1 MGCYFHFQHFN
12 VSFLMDAFYKNS
24 SGHFHKL
31 KFPHSLCFHR
41 ENYRLFKCLSIK
53 ECWKNLLTSLWS
65 LYYRVINKNSMFC
78 TFTFHLITGKSEIS
92 WAFDRNR
99 NSLFTLFISLMMII
113 PFSLY
118 KLITCNLIQNMCSY
132 FSGQIL
138 NHLFNIG

>member
-1 MGCYFHFQHFN
+1 
-12 VSFLMDAFYKNS
+12 
-24 SGHFHKL
+24 
-31 KFPHSLCFHR
+31 
-41 ENYRLFKCLSIK
+41 
-53 ECWKNLLTSLWS
+53 
-65 LYYRVINKNSMFC
+65 MFC

-118 KLITCNLIQNMCSY
+118 ELITCNLIQNMRSY